1 MNFLTAL
8 IDGLTGFVRRNPLF
22 CLLLLLLALF
32 APSVLGGIA
41 MFVAYAVLGLL
52 LLFAVA
58 IFSFRWKLYR
68 MQRDM
73 EKQFGSGRAADG
85 GRASREGEGQVRIR
99 KTSGA
104 PEKRVRRDVGDYVD
118 FEEVSDSGKNEQ

>member
-22 CLLLLLLALF
+22 CLLLLLLAIF

-41 MFVAYAVLGLL
+41 MFVVYAVLGLL
-52 LLFAVA
+52 LLFVA
-58 IFSFRWKLYR
+58 IIFSFRWKLYR

-73 EKQFGSGRAADG
+73 ERQFGSDAAAG
-85 GRASREGEGQVRIR
+85 ASRNRRREGEVKIR
-99 KTSGA
+99 KTNDT
-104 PEKRVRRDVGDYVD
+104 PEKRVRGDVGDYVD
-118 FEEVSDSGKNEQ
+118 FEEMPDSDPNKE